1 MATSASTD
9 ASSSKGSFPV
19 ANNTAIAK
27 QVLVAACMVPPDDDE
42 KKPLWRYAE
51 ILERTGKG
59 LEGQC
64 ED

>member
-1 MATSASTD
+1 
-9 ASSSKGSFPV
+9 
-19 ANNTAIAK
+19 
-27 QVLVAACMVPPDDDE
+27 MVPPDDDE